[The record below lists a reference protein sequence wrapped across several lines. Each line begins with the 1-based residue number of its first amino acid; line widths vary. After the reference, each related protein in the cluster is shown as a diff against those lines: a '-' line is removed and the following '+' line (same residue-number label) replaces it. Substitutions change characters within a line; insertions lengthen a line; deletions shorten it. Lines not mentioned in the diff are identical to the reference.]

1 MMPYHMLPL
10 GLCVCVCVCVCVV
23 VVVVMNFVVVNF
35 NLQYYCLS
43 YSFAGTESY
52 GGEQ

>member
-1 MMPYHMLPL
+1 MMLYHMMPLSLFM
-10 GLCVCVCVCVCVV
+10 CVC
-23 VVVVMNFVVVNF
+23 VVVMNFVVVNF

-43 YSFAGTESY
+43 YSFAGSESY